1 MHIAA
6 AKAKCGNGEA
16 VVSPFSWVA
25 FDQGWQE
32 IFSGFD
38 KELRRVAGFVDSV
51 LISYQ

>member
-16 VVSPFSWVA
+16 VVSPFSWVV
-25 FDQGWQE
+25 FVQNWPD
-32 IFSGFD
+32 IFSRFD